1 LELSERHAGDFTA
14 MKSRTKRRILEFL
27 LWTAVAIATAV
38 ILTLVSDKVL
48 PTNF

>member
-1 LELSERHAGDFTA
+1 

-27 LWTAVAIATAV
+27 LWTFVAIATAV
-38 ILTLVSDKVL
+38 ILVIVSDSVL

>member
-1 LELSERHAGDFTA
+1 LSPRA
-14 MKSRTKRRILEFL
+14 KRRILEFL

-38 ILTLVSDKVL
+38 ILTMVSDRVL